1 MMRLVKNGL
10 MFGNLYEVNSAALVE
25 RYNRALEHLIGR
37 RMALTEFHIDISG
50 YSPEIGHE
58 FGDDLYLNPQGCNRM
73 FILLSTDQ
81 KTAPLLG
88 SQFSTSRS
96 ILRQYIDE
104 NEDQLFALTAREAVA
119 GELLNSVF
127 SIENP
132 ADLLN
137 INRIDVEADTVQSH
151 LAEAGQLRGQI
162 ETFLNTGDAWWDDV
176 LIANMIELAKRTG
189 DIQRNPVELKTKSFT
204 QGNYFTGHFGG
215 VYVFRDAAKP
225 TIIARDNIDGLH
237 DLPIKNILT
246 FEDRD
251 GIANFLRDEG
261 LSELIV
267 QRKND
272 KSAAIIKQKI
282 DFIAISRA
290 AELGDDLSGIT
301 RRNIRRLERKY
312 GQDMPKEF
320 YGLMDYWRW
329 ASMGGAVPRMGPD
342 HPAFFYALRGSAH
355 ADRDLVNMLLS
366 DLSRMD
372 FRQLFICHKP
382 LFYEAYRGWPDAKK
396 DYVSKFL
403 AAEYAVDKAG
413 AREALFGPEPSM
425 AEPMPEPMAPVK
437 NRAKLGKDGLPRMS
451 NPWGTPT
458 VQDGVVVVK
467 PFGKKRGGMREELGW
482 DKGHYRGPN
491 KGKNR
496 GK

>member
-37 RMALTEFHIDISG
+37 STELTEFHIDISG

-96 ILRQYIDE
+96 ILRSYMDE
-104 NEDQLFALTAREAVA
+104 NESQLFALTAREAVA

-127 SIENP
+127 SMESP

-151 LAEAGQLRGQI
+151 VMEAGQLRGHI
-162 ETFLNTGDAWWDDV
+162 DTFLNTDDAWWDDV
-176 LIANMIELAKRTG
+176 LIAQMIELAKRTG

-204 QGNYFTGHFGG
+204 QGNYFTSHFGG
-215 VYVFRDAAKP
+215 VYVFRDASTP
-225 TIIARDNIDGLH
+225 TIIARSEIDGLR
-237 DLPIKNILT
+237 DLSIKNILT
-246 FEDRD
+246 FDNRS

-261 LSELIV
+261 LSQLIV

-282 DFIAISRA
+282 DFIAITRA
-290 AELGDDLSGIT
+290 AELGDDLAGIT
-301 RRNIRRLERKY
+301 RRNIRRIERKY
-312 GQDMPKEF
+312 ANDMPEEF
-320 YGLMDYWRW
+320 YGLVDYWRW
-329 ASMGGAVPRMGPD
+329 ASMSGPRPKMGPE
-342 HPAFFYALRGSAH
+342 HAAFFYALRASAVP
-355 ADRDLVNMLLS
+355 DRDLVNMLLS

-382 LFYEAYRGWPDAKK
+382 LFYETYRAWPEATK

-413 AREALFGPEPSM
+413 AREALFGPEPAM
-425 AEPMPEPMAPVK
+425 EEPQPEPVKPAPS
-437 NRAKLGKDGLPRMS
+437 KLGTDGLPRMS
-451 NPWGTPT
+451 NPWGTPY
-458 VQDGVVVVK
+458 VKDGVIVVK
-467 PFGKKRGGMREELGW
+467 PFERGRGGMREQLDW
-482 DKGHYRGPN
+482 DKKKYRG
-491 KGKNR
+491 KGK
-496 GK
+496 GKKK